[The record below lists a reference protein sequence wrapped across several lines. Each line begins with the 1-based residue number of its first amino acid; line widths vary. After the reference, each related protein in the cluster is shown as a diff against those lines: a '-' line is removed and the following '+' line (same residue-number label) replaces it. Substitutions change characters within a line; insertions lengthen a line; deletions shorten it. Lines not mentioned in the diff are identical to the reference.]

1 MCDQKVALGVINK
14 EPRKNYGNHY
24 TKLGPG
30 ERLRVW
36 RACVTVD
43 MTNIGVKLSL
53 GGGRVF
59 SSFDLSHSFTLT
71 VDFTK

>member
-43 MTNIGVKLSL
+43 MTNIGVKLGL
-53 GGGRVF
+53 GVGG
-59 SSFDLSHSFTLT
+59 SFPHLIFHTHSCNT